1 MMSKILYV
9 GAGLHTEIIKNF
21 PTVKKFILVDS
32 RPRTEFGYEYYFR
45 PFYRPYFFEELI
57 SKLRD
62 YELKENVKLTNN
74 YEEINREHLDPT
86 LLHFIKEKIE
96 LKYFISTGIPCD
108 LYNEIFVNELRDCD
122 TLLISGHDPNSRIM
136 DYIKKPFHFIG
147 YSSTYFPKNLESF
160 EEDEYNSAIKYILEN
175 PDKVKSYTYVDYN
188 TGTNKTVY
196 NYEDFYEQFK
206 KFK

>member
-1 MMSKILYV
+1 MSKILYI
-9 GAGLHTEIIKNF
+9 GAGLHTEIVENF
-21 PTVKKFILVDS
+21 PNVKKFVLVDS
-32 RPRTEFGYEYYFR
+32 KPRTEFGYEYYFR
-45 PFYRPYFFEELI
+45 PFYRPDFIYDLI
-57 SKLRD
+57 SKLQD
-62 YELKENVKLTNN
+62 YKLKENVKLSNK
-74 YEEINREHLDPT
+74 YEEIDRDYLDSS
-86 LLHFIKEKIE
+86 LLYFRKEDIH

-108 LYNEIFVNELRDCD
+108 LYNEKFEEELTGCD
-122 TLLISGHDPNSRIM
+122 TLLISGHDPNGRIM

-206 KFK
+206 QFK